1 MNKSY
6 QLLVQFQVPT
16 NLVETYFK
24 FPPGNLNSSF
34 FSFVITN
41 LRSGKG
47 SWAFFPLESLNM
59 WMIICLETP
68 GEFDM

>member
-1 MNKSY
+1 MNKSC

-16 NLVETYFK
+16 NLVERYFK